1 MPCVN
6 GPLKFDLTFG
16 KWSKVLLL
24 QIDNLSSINHWMS
37 TATFSILIRGHDA
50 HLEDDD
56 EGDDEG
62 DDHDD
67 ELQQ

>member
-1 MPCVN
+1 
-6 GPLKFDLTFG
+6 
-16 KWSKVLLL
+16 
-24 QIDNLSSINHWMS
+24 MS
-37 TATFSILIRGHDA
+37 AANFSILIRGHDA

-56 EGDDEG
+56 EGEDDG